1 MPLSEEEQRI
11 LAEIEA
17 SLLASDPDLTK
28 NIVTGEIPAEGRRR
42 VRLAVVGFIVA
53 TVAVILLL
61 QVSFVL
67 AFVAFLAAFGALVY
81 VQADIREMVGG
92 HFSRARDDLR
102 AGMRESI
109 RNVNDRRERG
119 DRHGRDAG
127 NPFN

>member
-17 SLLASDPDLTK
+17 SLLASDPHLVK
-28 NIVTGEIPAEGRRR
+28 NVSSGAPTAVSGRRI
-42 VRLAVVGFIVA
+42 RLAVLGFVLS

-61 QVSFVL
+61 QVNFVL
-67 AFVAFLAAFGALVY
+67 AFVAFLVAFGSLAY
-81 VQADIREMVGG
+81 VQSDIRAMVGG

-102 AGMRESI
+102 AGIKDSM
-109 RNVNDRRERG
+109 RNVGERG
-119 DRHGRDAG
+119 DRHDRDAG

>member
-17 SLLASDPDLTK
+17 SLLASDPDLAK
-28 NIVTGEIPAEGRRR
+28 NVVSGTVSADPDRRRR
-42 VRLAVVGFIVA
+42 VRLAIVGFVVA

-61 QVSFVL
+61 QVSYVL
-67 AFVAFLAAFGALVY
+67 AFVAFLVAFGALTY
-81 VQADIREMVGG
+81 VQSDIRDMVNGR
-92 HFSRARDDLR
+92 FSQARNDLR
-102 AGMRESI
+102 AGIQDSMR
-109 RNVNDRRERG
+109 NAGERG